1 MGRKRHASE
10 YLADSGSVS
19 SASTSKMPSGRERQH
34 KERRERRRKG
44 ERERELKGRAVA
56 RAESVEGWL
65 LLRLI
70 QSTATLPVGRRS
82 FRRIS
87 TRWWTEIVKQK
98 SKKRKREENKTEQ
111 RERETNEIGNSIR
124 QSKNI
129 RRVARS

>member
-1 MGRKRHASE
+1 ME
-10 YLADSGSVS
+10 ENGS
-19 SASTSKMPSGRERQH
+19 T
-34 KERRERRRKG
+34 RRGERRRKG

-111 RERETNEIGNSIR
+111 RERERPTRLGIQLGNRKIFGESHDHKRIEIS
-124 QSKNI
+124 
-129 RRVARS
+129 